1 MQRRTLL
8 PGSGEGTELD
18 DEMLVGFR
26 AYIDPNTN
34 TGPASTEL
42 PFDRVIHFTA
52 PPPSLELPSK
62 TVETDYPE
70 PATVS
75 FDVSATTP
83 GDVSWEAKIEY
94 PDDISGATIEPN
106 QGVISGGNGPGSFE
120 FTGDHPGSYSLEI
133 TVKDQQ
139 SRFATTEVKVLMK

>member
-1 MQRRTLL
+1 
-8 PGSGEGTELD
+8 
-18 DEMLVGFR
+18 MLVGFR

-34 TGPASTEL
+34 AGPAYAEL
-42 PFDRVIHFTA
+42 LFDRVIHFTA

-70 PATVS
+70 PTTVS
-75 FDVSATTP
+75 FEVSSTTP

-120 FTGDHPGSYSLEI
+120 FTADHPGSYSLEI
-133 TVKDQQ
+133 TAKT
-139 SRFATTEVKVLMK
+139 SRADLRPPK